1 MDLQPINLQ
10 QRFVAGDLEAFEQL
24 FRDHQRRVY
33 AWIVRIVRD
42 SATAEE
48 LTVETFWRIYR
59 SRALFRPEG
68 NFSAWSHRVA
78 TNIALDH
85 LRKSRR
91 ETELPENLV
100 APAAPDPAVSR
111 EMRARIRSTFANLP
125 PKYRLV
131 ATLALVEEA
140 PYEEIAA
147 AAGISVAL
155 VKVRVFRATRLLRK
169 QLRSLAAEVGAHS

>member
-1 MDLQPINLQ
+1 MDLQ

-24 FRDHQRRVY
+24 FRDYQRQVY
-33 AWIVRIVRD
+33 AWIVRIVRN
-42 SATAEE
+42 SATAED

-59 SRALFRPEG
+59 SRTLFRPDG
-68 NFSAWSHRVA
+68 NFGAWSRRIA

-91 ETELPENLV
+91 ETELPNDLL
-100 APAAPDPAVSR
+100 APPEPDPAVSR
-111 EMRARIRSTFANLP
+111 EMRARIRTAFVNLP

-131 ATLALVEEA
+131 ATLALIEEA

-147 AAGISVAL
+147 AAGITVAL
-155 VKVRVFRATRLLRK
+155 VKVRVFRATRMLRR
-169 QLRSLAAEVGAHS
+169 QLRSLSAEIGAQS

>member
-1 MDLQPINLQ
+1 MDLQ

-24 FRDHQRRVY
+24 FRDYQRQVY

-42 SATAEE
+42 SATSED

-59 SRALFRPEG
+59 SRTLFRPDG
-68 NFSAWSHRVA
+68 NFGAWSRRIA

-91 ETELPENLV
+91 ETELPNDLL
-100 APAAPDPAVSR
+100 APPEPDPAVSR
-111 EMRARIRSTFANLP
+111 EMRARIRTAFVNLP

-131 ATLALVEEA
+131 ATLALIEEA

-147 AAGISVAL
+147 AAGITVAL
-155 VKVRVFRATRLLRK
+155 VKVRVFRATRMLRK
-169 QLRSLAAEVGAHS
+169 QLRSLSAEIGAQS

>member
-1 MDLQPINLQ
+1 MDLQ
-10 QRFVAGDLEAFEQL
+10 QRFVAGDLKAFEQL
-24 FRDHQRRVY
+24 FRDYQRQVY

-42 SATAEE
+42 SATAED

-59 SRALFRPEG
+59 SRTLFRPDG
-68 NFSAWSHRVA
+68 NFGAWSRRIA

-91 ETELPENLV
+91 ETELPHDLL
-100 APAAPDPAVSR
+100 APVEPDPAVSR
-111 EMRARIRSTFANLP
+111 EMRVRIRSAFANLP

-131 ATLALVEEA
+131 ATLALIEEA

-147 AAGISVAL
+147 AAGITVAL
-155 VKVRVFRATRLLRK
+155 VKVRVFRATRMLRR
-169 QLRSLAAEVGAHS
+169 QLRSLSAEIGAQS

>member
-1 MDLQPINLQ
+1 MDLQPIDLQ

-24 FRDHQRRVY
+24 FRDHQRQVY

-42 SATAEE
+42 SAAAED
-48 LTVETFWRIYR
+48 LTVETFWRIHR

-68 NFSAWSHRVA
+68 NFSAWSHRIA

-91 ETELPENLV
+91 ETELPDNLL
-100 APAAPDPAVSR
+100 APSAPDPAVSR
-111 EMRARIRSTFANLP
+111 ELRARIRSAFASLP

-131 ATLALVEEA
+131 ATLALIEDA

-147 AAGISVAL
+147 AAGITVAL
-155 VKVRVFRATRLLRK
+155 VKVRVFRATRMLRK
-169 QLRSLAAEVGAHS
+169 QLRAITTEIGARS

>member
-1 MDLQPINLQ
+1 MDLQ

-24 FRDHQRRVY
+24 FRDYHRQVF
-33 AWIVRIVRD
+33 AWIVRIVRE
-42 SATAEE
+42 SATAED

-59 SRALFRPEG
+59 SRTLFRPDG
-68 NFSAWSHRVA
+68 NFGAWSRRIA

-91 ETELPENLV
+91 ETELPNDLL
-100 APAAPDPAVSR
+100 APPEPDPAVSR
-111 EMRARIRSTFANLP
+111 EMRVRIRSVFANLP

-131 ATLALVEEA
+131 ATLALIEEA

-147 AAGISVAL
+147 AAGITVAL
-155 VKVRVFRATRLLRK
+155 VKVRVFRATRMLRK
-169 QLRSLAAEVGAHS
+169 QLRSLSAEIGARS

>member
-1 MDLQPINLQ
+1 MDLQH
-10 QRFVAGDLEAFEQL
+10 RFVAGDLEAFEAL
-24 FRDHQRRVY
+24 FRQHQRQVY
-33 AWIVRIVRD
+33 AWIMRIVRN

-59 SRALFRPEG
+59 SRALFRADG
-68 NFSAWSHRVA
+68 NFGAWTYRVA

-85 LRKSRR
+85 LRRARR
-91 ETELPENLV
+91 EVELPDDLL
-100 APAAPDPAVSR
+100 APSSPDPAVSR
-111 EMRARIRSTFANLP
+111 EMRDGIRSAFANLP

-131 ATLALVEEA
+131 ATLALIEEA

-169 QLRSLAAEVGAHS
+169 QLRALFAEIGAKS

>member
-1 MDLQPINLQ
+1 MDLQ

-24 FRDHQRRVY
+24 FRDYQRQVY

-42 SATAEE
+42 SATSED

-59 SRALFRPEG
+59 SRTLFRPDG
-68 NFSAWSHRVA
+68 NFGAWSRRIA

-91 ETELPENLV
+91 ETELPNDLL
-100 APAAPDPAVSR
+100 APPEPDPAVSR
-111 EMRARIRSTFANLP
+111 EMRARIRTAFVNLP

-131 ATLALVEEA
+131 ATLALIEEA

-147 AAGISVAL
+147 AAGITVAL
-155 VKVRVFRATRLLRK
+155 VKVRVFRATRMLRK
-169 QLRSLAAEVGAHS
+169 QLRAFSAEVGARL

>member
-1 MDLQPINLQ
+1 MDLQ

-24 FRDHQRRVY
+24 FRDYQRQVF

-42 SATAEE
+42 PATAED

-59 SRALFRPEG
+59 SRTLFRPDG
-68 NFSAWSHRVA
+68 NFGAWSRRIA

-91 ETELPENLV
+91 ETALPGDLL
-100 APAAPDPAVSR
+100 APLAPDPAVSR
-111 EMRARIRSTFANLP
+111 EMRARIRTAFVNLP

-131 ATLALVEEA
+131 ATLALIEDA

-147 AAGISVAL
+147 AAGITVAL
-155 VKVRVFRATRLLRK
+155 VKVRVFRATRMLRK
-169 QLRSLAAEVGAHS
+169 QLRSLSAEIGAQS

>member
-1 MDLQPINLQ
+1 MDLQ

-24 FRDHQRRVY
+24 FRDYQRQVY

-42 SATAEE
+42 SATSED

-59 SRALFRPEG
+59 SRTLFRPDG
-68 NFSAWSHRVA
+68 NFGAWSRRIA

-91 ETELPENLV
+91 ETELPNDLL
-100 APAAPDPAVSR
+100 APPEPDPAVSR
-111 EMRARIRSTFANLP
+111 EMRARIRMAFVNLP

-131 ATLALVEEA
+131 ATLALIEDA

-147 AAGISVAL
+147 AAGITVAL
-155 VKVRVFRATRLLRK
+155 VKVRVFRATRMLRK
-169 QLRSLAAEVGAHS
+169 QLRSLSAGIGAQS

>member
-1 MDLQPINLQ
+1 MDLQ

-24 FRDHQRRVY
+24 FRDYQRQVY
-33 AWIVRIVRD
+33 AWIVRIVRE
-42 SATAEE
+42 SATAED

-59 SRALFRPEG
+59 SRTLFRPDG
-68 NFSAWSHRVA
+68 NFGAWSRRIA

-91 ETELPENLV
+91 ETELPNDLL
-100 APAAPDPAVSR
+100 APPEPDPAVSR
-111 EMRARIRSTFANLP
+111 EMRARIRTAFVNLP

-131 ATLALVEEA
+131 ATLALIEEA

-147 AAGISVAL
+147 AAGITVAL
-155 VKVRVFRATRLLRK
+155 VKVRVFRATRMLRK
-169 QLRSLAAEVGAHS
+169 QLRSLSAEIGAQS

>member
-1 MDLQPINLQ
+1 MDLQ

-24 FRDHQRRVY
+24 FRDYQRQVY

-42 SATAEE
+42 SAAAED

-59 SRALFRPEG
+59 SRALFRPDG
-68 NFSAWSHRVA
+68 NFGAWSHRVA

-85 LRKSRR
+85 LRKLRR
-91 ETELPENLV
+91 ETELPDDLL
-100 APAAPDPAVSR
+100 APAGADPAVSR
-111 EMRARIRSTFANLP
+111 EMRARIRSAFANLP

-131 ATLALVEEA
+131 ATLALIEEA

-147 AAGISVAL
+147 AAGITVAL
-155 VKVRVFRATRLLRK
+155 VKVRVFRATRMLRK
-169 QLRSLAAEVGAHS
+169 QLHAMSAEIGAHS